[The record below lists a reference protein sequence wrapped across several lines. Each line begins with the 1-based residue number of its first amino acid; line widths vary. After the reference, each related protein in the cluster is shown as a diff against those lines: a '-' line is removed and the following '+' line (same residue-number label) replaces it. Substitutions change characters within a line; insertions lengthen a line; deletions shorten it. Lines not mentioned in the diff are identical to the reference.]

1 VHILEMLAAVT
12 SFTNKSIEEM
22 LLREAP
28 RLPWGAT
35 VVVVTAVAHDTLLA
49 SLLDLVQAGRRVVL
63 FTLAARPPDH
73 LPGITVYHLPHLVE
87 DLIAP
92 TRVN

>member
-1 VHILEMLAAVT
+1 
-12 SFTNKSIEEM
+12 M
-22 LLREAP
+22 LLSEAP

-35 VVVVTAVAHDTLLA
+35 VVVVTAVAHDALLA
-49 SLLDLVQAGRRVVL
+49 SLLDLAQAGRKVVL
-63 FTLAARPPDH
+63 FILAARPPEDH

-92 TRVN
+92 TVRN